1 MDAKASKTNLYK
13 RIDMNPV
20 KTLIATAVA
29 GGLLCLPLLGNAEEQ
44 GEVRNG
50 GKTTM
55 LKNRDYEL
63 VLKPTVVTVF
73 IYQDEK
79 PAATKGATGNI
90 TITQGDK
97 KTTLELQ
104 PVGANAM
111 EAKGSFGSGGKA
123 AATITLSGRKPQD
136 VTWILK

>member
-1 MDAKASKTNLYK
+1 
-13 RIDMNPV
+13 MNQV
-20 KTLIATAVA
+20 KTLIAVTVA
-29 GGLLCLPLLGNAEEQ
+29 GGLLFLPLLGNAEEQ
-44 GEVRNG
+44 GEIRNG
-50 GKTTM
+50 GITTM

-63 VLKPTVVTVF
+63 VLKPMVVTVF
-73 IYQDEK
+73 VYQDEK
-79 PAATKGATGNI
+79 PAATKGAAGNI

-111 EAKGSFGSGGKA
+111 EAKGSFSTGGRA
-123 AATITLSGRKPQD
+123 FATITLSGRKPQE

>member
-1 MDAKASKTNLYK
+1 
-13 RIDMNPV
+13 MNQANRF
-20 KTLIATAVA
+20 IAAAVA

-44 GEVRNG
+44 GEIRNG
-50 GKTTM
+50 GITTM

-73 IYQDEK
+73 VYQDEK
-79 PAATKGATGNI
+79 PAATKGATGSI
-90 TITQGDK
+90 TIMQGDK
-97 KTTLELQ
+97 KTTLPLQ

-123 AATITLSGRKPQD
+123 AATITLSGRKPQEI
-136 VTWILK
+136 TWALK